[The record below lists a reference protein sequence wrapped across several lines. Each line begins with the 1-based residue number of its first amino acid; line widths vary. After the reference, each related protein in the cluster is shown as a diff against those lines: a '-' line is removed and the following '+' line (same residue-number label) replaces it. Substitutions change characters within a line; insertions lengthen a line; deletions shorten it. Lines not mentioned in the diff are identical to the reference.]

1 MTRLFNDPASFTQ
14 QTISGFVAAHPR
26 WVRSVPGGVARST
39 HTPSGQV
46 AVIIGGGSGHYP
58 AFAGLVGP
66 GLASAAVMGNVF
78 ASPSAAQVA
87 SVARAAH
94 HGGGVLLAYGNYA
107 GDFLN
112 FSQAE
117 ERLRDAGV
125 ACRSVQVTDD
135 IYSAP
140 PAERHKRRG
149 IAGDLVV
156 FKIASAAAAEGLDLD
171 EVTAAATRANDRTRS
186 MGVAF
191 SGCTLPGATAPLFTV
206 PDGRMAIGLGIHGE
220 PGLEETDVPTADGL
234 AELFVRRLLD
244 EPPDRMSATAGQRVV
259 VVLNGLGSVKYEE
272 LFVVYGRV
280 AQLLGEAGLEIVDCE
295 VGEVCTS
302 FDMAGVS
309 LTLLWLDENLERLW
323 LAPADAP
330 AFRRGVTGQGR
341 ALAET
346 GTDQQPELAFVVPP
360 ATPESRAGAAVVVD
374 LISVIAHTVDEN
386 VEELGRIDSVA
397 GDGDHGIGMQ
407 RGSTAAVA
415 AARVAYKRGAG
426 AGTVLTAAADAWA
439 DKAGGTSGA
448 LWGVALRRIGSRLG
462 DDEKPMPDAVA
473 EAIHAAREGIIAFGG
488 AKVGDKTMVDVLV
501 PFDEALT
508 AAVLVRKSSAEAW
521 QEAARVAEQAAAA
534 TSDLLPRMGR
544 ARPHAEKSLGTP
556 DAGAVSLSLIVS
568 AVADRLSHPAGHH
581 DQPPTREASTLP

>member
-14 QTISGFVAAHPR
+14 QTISGFVASHPR

-39 HTPSGQV
+39 YTPSGQV

-171 EVTAAATRANDRTRS
+171 EVAAAATRANDRTRS

-244 EPPDRMSATAGQRVV
+244 EPPDGMSATAGQRVV

-309 LTLLWLDENLERLW
+309 SRCSGSMRTWNGCGW
-323 LAPADAP
+323 H
-330 AFRRGVTGQGR
+330 RRMR
-341 ALAET
+341 
-346 GTDQQPELAFVVPP
+346 
-360 ATPESRAGAAVVVD
+360 R
-374 LISVIAHTVDEN
+374 H
-386 VEELGRIDSVA
+386 SVA
-397 GDGDHGIGMQ
+397 G
-407 RGSTAAVA
+407 
-415 AARVAYKRGAG
+415 
-426 AGTVLTAAADAWA
+426 
-439 DKAGGTSGA
+439 
-448 LWGVALRRIGSRLG
+448 
-462 DDEKPMPDAVA
+462 
-473 EAIHAAREGIIAFGG
+473 
-488 AKVGDKTMVDVLV
+488 
-501 PFDEALT
+501 
-508 AAVLVRKSSAEAW
+508 
-521 QEAARVAEQAAAA
+521 
-534 TSDLLPRMGR
+534 
-544 ARPHAEKSLGTP
+544 
-556 DAGAVSLSLIVS
+556 
-568 AVADRLSHPAGHH
+568 
-581 DQPPTREASTLP
+581 